1 MRSRA
6 VLLVVA
12 MLLVAAFAAL
22 NWSEIIRP
30 SPLLFGPVVM
40 DAPLGLILLSLL
52 ALAIVVFAI
61 TAGAIRTASLVES
74 RQHFKSLEAQ
84 RTLADKAEASRF
96 TDLRQHLD
104 TQLRE
109 LRDRDAIAATEFQR
123 AVVDSQR
130 ELRTQLEQINRTLA
144 SRLNE
149 LEHRIDNR
157 MGHTSGV
164 ARTPVVNPVHHD
176 AITPTVQSQQVRDT
190 QVRDAQLR
198 EEQIRQQRLR
208 DEQVRS
214 EQEQQAR
221 MQQERVQ
228 QDIRQDDRPLVGE
241 RPAGEQSGWRRWF

>member
-12 MLLVAAFAAL
+12 MLLLAAFAAL
-22 NWSEIIRP
+22 NWSEIVRP
-30 SPLLFGPVVM
+30 APLSFGVLVAN
-40 DAPLGLILLSLL
+40 APLGLILLALL
-52 ALAIVVFAI
+52 GLSIVVFAI
-61 TAGAIRTASLVES
+61 TAGAIRTASLMES

-96 TDLRQHLD
+96 TDLRTHLD

-109 LRDRDAIAATEFQR
+109 LRDRDGLAATEFQR

-144 SRLNE
+144 ARLNE

-157 MGHTSGV
+157 MGNANSV
-164 ARTPVVNPVHHD
+164 ARAPVVTPVHNEIAQPAAAGVDP
-176 AITPTVQSQQVRDT
+176 SQ

-198 EEQIRQQRLR
+198 EEQIRQQRQREERLR
-208 DEQVRS
+208 AEQAQDNR
-214 EQEQQAR
+214 A
-221 MQQERVQ
+221 QQERVQ
-228 QDIRQDDRPLVGE
+228 QDIRSDAPAAGAD

>member
-12 MLLVAAFAAL
+12 VLLIAAFAAL

-61 TAGAIRTASLVES
+61 TAGAIRTASLMES

-96 TDLRQHLD
+96 TDLRTHLD

-149 LEHRIDNR
+149 LEQRIDHR
-157 MGHTSGV
+157 MGQSGGV
-164 ARTPVVNPVHHD
+164 TRTPVVTAGHNEVL
-176 AITPTVQSQQVRDT
+176 TPAVQSQQA
-190 QVRDAQLR
+190 RDAQLR

-208 DEQVRS
+208 DERLRA
-214 EQEQQAR
+214 EQEHDSR
-221 MQQERVQ
+221 IQQERVQ
-228 QDIRQDDRPLVGE
+228 QDVRRDEPTVAAE